1 MSFEITDLYI
11 KSFDD
16 INLHYRKDLVD
27 NPKAIILISHGL
39 AEHCGRYDYTAKKL
53 NSFGYSVYRYDH
65 RGHGLSDGRRGYIKE
80 ADNLFKDSNTLIDLI
95 KLENPNIPVFMLG
108 HSMGGHVLAGVGSKY
123 KNKVNG
129 MIFCGALICDT
140 FGSTNP
146 ECDRD
151 DPLTLISEDISHGL
165 THDIDILY
173 SYENDDLVLNNIT
186 LAMYSSLRESSN
198 SMVNILSNFTY
209 PCLILH
215 GSSDTIVSQEDSRFL
230 YENISSSDKEIRIL
244 NGLYHRLLDEIVKDE
259 ILDEISKWIDAR
271 I

>member
-1 MSFEITDLYI
+1 MSFKITDLYI

-39 AEHCGRYDYTAKKL
+39 AEHCGRYNYTTKKL

-65 RGHGLSDGRRGYIKE
+65 RGHGLSDGRRGYIKK
-80 ADNLFKDSNTLIDLI
+80 ADNLFEDANTLIDLI
-95 KLENPNIPVFMLG
+95 KLENPDIPIFIIG
-108 HSMGGHVLAGVGSKY
+108 HNMGGHVLSGFGSKY

-129 MIFCGALICDT
+129 MIFCGALICDAY
-140 FGSTNP
+140 GLTNL
-146 ECDRD
+146 EYNND
-151 DPLTLISEDISHGL
+151 DPFTLIPEDVSHDL
-165 THDIDILY
+165 THDIDVLD
-173 SYENDDLVLNNIT
+173 SYGNDDLILSNIT
-186 LAMYSSLRESSN
+186 LSMYNALNESSN
-198 SMVNILSNFTY
+198 NMINTLSNFSY

-215 GSSDTIVSQEDSRFL
+215 GSSDTIVSQEDSKFL
-230 YENISSSDKEIRIL
+230 YGNISSNDKEIRIL

-259 ILDEISKWIDAR
+259 ILDEISKWINSR